1 MSGLGQDVRVVTVHV
16 EGIPERRLHR
26 SGPVTIAAKAFGAI
40 PPPALV
46 LLGVVSVQVGAAVAK
61 QLFTLAGAA
70 GTVTLRLVLAALIL
84 LAVWRPS
91 LRLDRRTY
99 AVVLGY
105 GLVLGAMNLSFYQA
119 IKHIPLGAAVT
130 IEFLGPLA
138 VAVIGSRRWLDGV
151 WALLAAT
158 GVLLLTRVDGG
169 LSLPGVLFAAGAG
182 ACWAGYILLTA
193 ALGSRTSDGK
203 GLALAMVVGAAVALP
218 FGVAEAGTMLLD
230 PVVLVAGA
238 AVALLSSVVPYSLEL
253 EALRKIPPRVFGI
266 LMSLEPA
273 VAAVAGLVLLHEALR
288 PAQWVAVFCVVLAS
302 IGATRTGRPE
312 V

>member
-1 MSGLGQDVRVVTVHV
+1 MVHV
-16 EGIPERRLHR
+16 EGIPERRYDR
-26 SGPVTIAAKAFGAI
+26 PGPLALAARAFGAI

-46 LLGVVSVQVGAAVAK
+46 LLGVVSVQIGAAVAK

-70 GTVTLRLVLAALIL
+70 GTVTLRLVLAALVL
-84 LAVWRPS
+84 LVVWRPS
-91 LRLDRRTY
+91 LRLNRSTWL
-99 AVVLGY
+99 VIGSY
-105 GLVLGAMNLSFYQA
+105 GLVLGAMNLTFYQA

-138 VAVIGSRRWLDGV
+138 VAVLGSRRWLDGL
-151 WALLAAT
+151 WALLAAA

-169 LSLPGVLFAAGAG
+169 LDVTGVLFALAAA
-182 ACWAGYILLTA
+182 ACWAGYILLAA

-203 GLALAMVVGAAVALP
+203 GLALAMVFGSALALP
-218 FGVAEAGTMLLD
+218 FGVAEAGTALLD
-230 PVVLVAGA
+230 PVVLIAGA

-253 EALRKIPPRVFGI
+253 EALRRIPPRVFGI

-273 VAAVAGLVLLHEALR
+273 VAALAGLVVLHEALH
-288 PAQWVAVFCVVLAS
+288 PAQWAAVFCVVLAS
-302 IGATRTGRPE
+302 VGATRTARPE